1 MYDFNIIK
9 KTLKKKEE
17 REKNKEKEVLV
28 ISLYKFLGFWSYLL
42 RYDQSY

>member
-9 KTLKKKEE
+9 KTLKKKG
-17 REKNKEKEVLV
+17 RKRKNKEKEVLV